1 MIPSPALTYL
11 SSPDSYSSHLPL
23 SALTYLL
30 QVHSPLTNPH
40 QAHSGKDLVD
50 LAHIAGFLISLLLQ
64 QQVAPHS
71 HEQYIAT
78 KLGCV

>member
-1 MIPSPALTYL
+1 MNVVQNVNLMS
-11 SSPDSYSSHLPL
+11 DS
-23 SALTYLL
+23 
-30 QVHSPLTNPH
+30 Q
-40 QAHSGKDLVD
+40 KELVD
-50 LAHIAGFLISLLLQ
+50 LAQIAGFLISLLLQ